1 VNPEGPVC
9 GCGSRGCIEQY
20 ASATAVKRM
29 AEEAIVHGGAP
40 ELERLSRARD
50 LSARSIFLLAQHGDA
65 PAQAIY
71 ATVGRMLGVL
81 LAGLVNAL
89 NLPMYVIGGGVA
101 GAWDCFAPVMIEEV
115 RRRSF
120 VFAATESDP
129 RRRTQIVKAALG
141 GDAGLIGAARV
152 ALLAEE
158 HEKHLKT
165 RK

>member
-1 VNPEGPVC
+1 
-9 GCGSRGCIEQY
+9 
-20 ASATAVKRM
+20 
-29 AEEAIVHGGAP
+29 
-40 ELERLSRARD
+40 
-50 LSARSIFLLAQHGDA
+50 
-65 PAQAIY
+65 
-71 ATVGRMLGVL
+71 MLGVL

-101 GAWDCFAPVMIEEV
+101 GAWDAFAPVMIEEV

-120 VFAATESDP
+120 VFAATESDA

-158 HEKHLKT
+158 REKHLKS